1 MSTNNRK
8 NSHSGANHKL
18 HLAVLAALPLM
29 ALASLDVSAACTGT
43 IASPSTANSISV
55 LCNGADTTSAGVV
68 THVGNLTNASTTN
81 YVDTTTQTA
90 NGSTTVIQ
98 FDGEGRTLT
107 NSGVISNNRTVNFAT
122 GTGRGRTAVLM
133 GAATLNAG
141 SGTLFATTG
150 TVTVPVTGV
159 TTVTLNAAPTAAY
172 VGQTVVFGR
181 YNADQGD
188 FPAGESRVITSV
200 DIANKTV
207 TFATALSAAYAGTGT
222 DPIGY
227 KVVSNFGGGNNVV
240 NNSGTISAQIL
251 AAEINANKNAAAVTA
266 TSIANSVANIT
277 TAIDG
282 SSVAYTAAAK
292 AVTMSVEGIYEI
304 NNAKTGIISVKN
316 EGIGAAYAV
325 EQGGAATELT
335 LVNNGTIS
343 AERTVH
349 VTLVDNLAVNSA
361 VVAAPNATATSF
373 SATTA
378 TSSDFTFASKQNLA
392 SVNAINTQEEGDLID
407 IANGATG
414 VIRATGDYAGAIYMR
429 NIAQI
434 INNEGLIEWVAAT
447 GHTGARGY
455 AIGSVSDGGEIR
467 TLEINN
473 AETGTI
479 KGDILAVNGMAER
492 WHNLSVEGVLNDRLL
507 INTQFGQ
514 QDSTITNAGTIIGN
528 VYLSNGTHVLTNE
541 AGATLTGNI
550 DVDQRDTTCG
560 QASAYQAGCAIAGI
574 AENARQTAI
583 VEVVSTSGSKSQTV
597 NVYTV
602 SPEAG
607 TVTSDITGLTATS
620 TATNANA
627 LSSNASATTS
637 VKTGVITTV
646 GTKNFTFENAG
657 DFTGNITIRTA
668 SSNVLGGAT
677 PVASHVTLIPTVSGS
692 GAGSTVDAPSHNI
705 EGMGDVLTIDATA
718 GAGSVTVTPKS
729 LVTVHK
735 GEYFLVADSMVG
747 TTPSIDNEN
756 TPLVNWNI
764 ATNAAGNLV
773 VGVDSIN
780 SASSIAGV
788 SARSGRAIDALMAGN
803 STLGGAVQGLTV
815 AADIEKAGQ
824 QLRPEANNA
833 SMQATMAAVDQVSS
847 VIGTHQDATRTASN
861 GNSGVSTGE
870 AAQGVG
876 FWMQGFGFKGDQSK
890 RDSIDGYTA
899 NTGGFV
905 FGGDTLVGNGD
916 FRVGGAVAYASTGI
930 DGDGATSANRTDID
944 SYQGSL
950 YGSWNAGAW
959 YVDAALGYGRHQYDT
974 KRYVALA
981 GASVTGSHDANQYL
995 AKIGAGYP
1003 MQMGKVTITP
1013 MATMTYV
1020 NLDQDGYTEEDR
1032 SHSGAA
1038 LTVAD
1043 TQTNSFRSGLGAKIS
1058 VPLSEGSMKT
1068 AVEARAM
1075 WNHEFADTNQ
1085 DIAAVFAGGTSF
1097 TTAGVNQARDSA
1109 NLGLGLNLSTANR
1122 QNLSVNYDA
1131 EVKSD
1136 YVGHTASF
1144 KFRYDF

>member
-1 MSTNNRK
+1 
-8 NSHSGANHKL
+8 
-18 HLAVLAALPLM
+18 M
-29 ALASLDVSAACTGT
+29 ALASLNASAACTGSV
-43 IASPSTANSISV
+43 ASPSTANSISV
-55 LCNGADTTSAGVV
+55 LCNGADPTPGAG
-68 THVGNLTNASTTN
+68 VGNLINTTTLT
-81 YVDTTTQTA
+81 DGTTQTA
-90 NGSTTVIQ
+90 NGNNTLLQ

-107 NSGVISNNRTVNFAT
+107 NSGTISNNRTINVAT

-141 SGTLFATTG
+141 SGTLFSAT
-150 TVTVPVTGV
+150 PVAGV
-159 TTVTLNAAPTAAY
+159 TTVILNATPTAAY

-181 YNADQGD
+181 YSADQGD
-188 FPAGESRVITSV
+188 FPAGESRVITAV
-200 DIANKTV
+200 DTVNKTV
-207 TFATALSAAYAGTGT
+207 TFATPLTAAYAGAGT

-251 AAEINANKNAAAVTA
+251 ASEINANKNAAAVTA
-266 TSIANSVANIT
+266 KSIANGVGNII
-277 TAIDG
+277 TAIGG
-282 SSVAYTAAAK
+282 SSAAYTAAAK
-292 AVTMSVEGIYEI
+292 GVTMSVEGIYQL
-304 NNAKTGIISVKN
+304 NNAAGGTISVRN

-325 EQGGAATELT
+325 EEGGAVTALT
-335 LVNNGTIS
+335 VVNNGTIS
-343 AERTVH
+343 AERTAH

-378 TSSDFTFASKQNLA
+378 TSSDFAFASKQNLA

-407 IANGATG
+407 ITNGATG

-429 NIAQI
+429 NVEQI
-434 INNEGLIEWVAAT
+434 INNEGLIEWVAAAA

-467 TLEINN
+467 TLDLTNS
-473 AETGTI
+473 GTI
-479 KGDILAVNGMAER
+479 NGDILAVNGMAER
-492 WHNLSVEGVLNDRLL
+492 WHNLSVEGVLNSRLN

-514 QDSTITNAGTIIGN
+514 QDSTISNAGTIIGN
-528 VYLSNGTHVLTNE
+528 VYLSNGTHALTNE

-574 AENARQTAI
+574 GANAKQTAI
-583 VEVVSTSGSKSQTV
+583 VEVVSTSGSKSQIV

-602 SPEAG
+602 SPAAG
-607 TVTSDITGLTATS
+607 TVTNVIAGLSSAS
-620 TATNANA
+620 TATNTTALAANA
-627 LSSNASATTS
+627 TANTS

-657 DFTGNITIRTA
+657 NYTGNITIRTA
-668 SSNVLGGAT
+668 SSSVLGGAA
-677 PVASHVTLIPTVSGS
+677 PVVSNVTLIPTITGS
-692 GAGSTVDAPSHNI
+692 GAGSTLAAPSSNI
-705 EGMGDVLTIDATA
+705 AGMGNVLTIDDTA
-718 GAGSVTVTPKS
+718 GAGVVTVAPRS
-729 LVTVHK
+729 LVTVHA
-735 GEYFLVADSMVG
+735 GEYFTVANSLVG
-747 TTPSIDNEN
+747 TLPVVDSAN

-764 ATNAAGNLV
+764 ATNGSGNLV
-773 VGVDSIN
+773 VGVDSLN
-780 SASSIAGV
+780 SAATIAGV
-788 SARSGRAIDALMAGN
+788 SKSSAIAVDALLMAN
-803 STLGGAVQGLTV
+803 STSLGALLQNPTTL
-815 AADIEKAGQ
+815 AADIEKAGE

-833 SMQATMAAVDQVSS
+833 SMQATIAAVDHVSS
-847 VIGTHQDATRTASN
+847 VIGVHQDETRTASN

-890 RDSIDGYTA
+890 RGGIDGYTA

-905 FGGDTLVGNGD
+905 LGGDTLVGNGD
-916 FRVGGAVAYASTGI
+916 FRVGGALGYASTGI
-930 DGDGATSANRTDID
+930 DGAGVSSTNRTDID
-944 SYQGSL
+944 SYQGTL
-950 YGSWNAGAW
+950 YGSYNAGAW

-995 AKIGAGYP
+995 AKIGTGYS
-1003 MQMGKVTITP
+1003 MQMGKVTVTP
-1013 MATMTYV
+1013 MASLTYV
-1020 NLDQDGYTEEDR
+1020 NLNQDGYTENDR
-1032 SHSGAA
+1032 SNSGAA
-1038 LTVAD
+1038 LTVGSA
-1043 TQTNSFRSGLGAKIS
+1043 QTDSFRSGLGAKIS
-1058 VPLSEGSMKT
+1058 VPISEGSMKT

-1085 DIAAVFAGGTSF
+1085 DIAARFAGGTSF
-1097 TTAGVNQARDSA
+1097 TTNGVSQARDSA

-1136 YVGHTASF
+1136 YVGHTASV